1 VKEVEVTPYP
11 EDMEAKVFEFPEGVP
26 VPTKGEGFGHV
37 DTSRPNFGED
47 SAIALERAQQRYEEE
62 QKQKAEGDN

>member
-1 VKEVEVTPYP
+1 MKEVEVTPYP

-37 DTSRPNFGED
+37 DKTVEGWD
-47 SAIALERAQQRYEEE
+47 LDAQVGLDISNGVYE
-62 QKQKAEGDN
+62 GGN